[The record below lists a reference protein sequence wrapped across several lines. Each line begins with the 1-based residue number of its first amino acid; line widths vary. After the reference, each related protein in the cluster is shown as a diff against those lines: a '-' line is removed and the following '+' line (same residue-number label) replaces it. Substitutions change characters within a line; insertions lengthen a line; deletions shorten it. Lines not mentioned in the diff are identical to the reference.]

1 MVPSKTTIV
10 KCVEDILYAASM
22 LLLKLSKMKLFRNGP
37 ELIFTLELDEL
48 WHAEEDQVEEVDKVD
63 EVDKIDQVD

>member
-48 WHAEEDQVEEVDKVD
+48 
-63 EVDKIDQVD
+63 